1 MFLSFIGQL
10 DTKRK
15 MTKNLKPLKQI
26 ISISDVTIFE
36 GDIDDIHI
44 GVKIGDMGVRE
55 RSKLK
60 FKTQNV
66 CKN

>member
-15 MTKNLKPLKQI
+15 MTKNLKPMKQI

-36 GDIDDIHI
+36 GDIDDINI
-44 GVKIGDMGVRE
+44 GR
-55 RSKLK
+55 
-60 FKTQNV
+60 
-66 CKN
+66 CKNR

>member
-1 MFLSFIGQL
+1 
-10 DTKRK
+10 
-15 MTKNLKPLKQI
+15 MTKNLKPMKQI

-44 GVKIGDMGVRE
+44 GVKIGDMGERE

>member
-15 MTKNLKPLKQI
+15 MTKNLKPMKQI

-36 GDIDDIHI
+36 GDNDDIHI
-44 GVKIGDMGVRE
+44 HCITLYYAYQEISWKPGKT
-55 RSKLK
+55 SK
-60 FKTQNV
+60 F
-66 CKN
+66 

>member
-44 GVKIGDMGVRE
+44 GVKIGDMGERE